1 VAIRKSFI
9 ASFLLL
15 LFTAAQISVVH
26 EFSHDEESTE
36 CAICIVAQNFQTQ
49 SFDLSAT
56 AEFDPI
62 VLISVKENI
71 VVDLAFAKAES
82 QSFIHTTRPPPFSMD
97 TI

>member
-1 VAIRKSFI
+1 VAIRKSII

-26 EFSHDEESTE
+26 EFSHEEDSTE

-49 SFDLSAT
+49 SFDVSASV
-56 AEFDPI
+56 EFDSI
-62 VLISVKENI
+62 VFVSTKEKI

-82 QSFIHTTRPPPFSMD
+82 QSIIHTTRPPPFSMD
-97 TI
+97 II

>member
-1 VAIRKSFI
+1 MAIRKSII

-26 EFSHDEESTE
+26 EFSHDEDSTE
-36 CAICIVAQNFQTQ
+36 CAICLVAQNFQTQ
-49 SFDLSAT
+49 SYDLSASV
-56 AEFDPI
+56 EFDSI
-62 VLISVKENI
+62 ALVSIKENI

-82 QSFIHTTRPPPFSMD
+82 QSIIHTTRPPPFSMD

>member
-1 VAIRKSFI
+1 MAIRKSII

-26 EFSHDEESTE
+26 EFSHDEDSTE
-36 CAICIVAQNFQTQ
+36 CAICIVQTQ
-49 SFDLSAT
+49 SFDLSA
-56 AEFDPI
+56 AVEFDSI
-62 VLISVKENI
+62 ALVSIKENI

-82 QSFIHTTRPPPFSMD
+82 QSIIHTTRPPPFSMD

>member
-1 VAIRKSFI
+1 MAIRKSII

-26 EFSHDEESTE
+26 EFSHEEDSTE

-49 SFDLSAT
+49 SFDVSASV
-56 AEFDPI
+56 EFDSI
-62 VLISVKENI
+62 VFVSTKEKI

-82 QSFIHTTRPPPFSMD
+82 QSIIHTTRPPPFSMD
-97 TI
+97 II

>member
-1 VAIRKSFI
+1 VAIRKSII

-26 EFSHDEESTE
+26 EFSHDEDSTE

-49 SFDLSAT
+49 SFDLSSAV
-56 AEFDPI
+56 EFDSI
-62 VLISVKENI
+62 ALVSIKENI

-82 QSFIHTTRPPPFSMD
+82 QSIIHTTRPPPFSMD

>member
-1 VAIRKSFI
+1 VAIRKSII

-26 EFSHDEESTE
+26 EFSHEEDSKE

-49 SFDLSAT
+49 SFDVSASV
-56 AEFDPI
+56 AFDPI
-62 VLISVKENI
+62 VFVSIKEKI
-71 VVDLAFAKAES
+71 VIDLAFAKAES
-82 QSFIHTTRPPPFSMD
+82 QSIIHTTRPPPFLMD